1 METIL
6 KIYETQYRPSCGML
20 RELDPNTGSFRTI
33 AETGVLGCFA
43 RVKQLNGFKSR
54 QVNKPVY
61 DEVVICK
68 IKVSNSANKD
78 VISHKVTGAKGEE
91 LKTRF
96 ATAWKEFEALEKTAL
111 KADAEKKAAAQK
123 AALKE
128 KEATEK
134 KETAEKET
142 KPKTAQGK

>member
-6 KIYETQYRPSCGML
+6 MIYETPYRASCGIL

-68 IKVSNSANKD
+68 IKVSQSANKD

-96 ATAWKEFEALEKTAL
+96 ATAWAEFEALEKAARA
-111 KADAEKKAAAQK
+111 KQEKEAAAEKAASQK
-123 AALKE
+123 AAETK
-128 KEATEK
+128 
-134 KETAEKET
+134 TAEN
-142 KPKTAQGK
+142 KTAKGK

>member
-1 METIL
+1 MDTIL
-6 KIYETQYRPSCGML
+6 TIYATSYKPSCGIL
-20 RELDPNTGSFRTI
+20 RELDPSTGSFRTI

-68 IKVSNSANKD
+68 IKVSSSANKD

-96 ATAWKEFEALEKTAL
+96 ATAWKEFEALEKAAQT
-111 KADAEKKAAAQK
+111 KQEKEFAAQK
-123 AALKE
+123 
-128 KEATEK
+128 
-134 KETAEKET
+134 TAEN
-142 KPKTAQGK
+142 KTTENKNAKGK

>member
-6 KIYETQYRPSCGML
+6 TIYSTSYKPSCGIL

-54 QVNKPVY
+54 QANKPVY
-61 DEVVICK
+61 DEVVICQ
-68 IKVSNSANKD
+68 IKVSSSANKD

-91 LKTRF
+91 LKARF
-96 ATAWKEFEALEKTAL
+96 ATAWEEFEALEKA
-111 KADAEKKAAAQK
+111 AREKQEKEAAAQK
-123 AALKE
+123 AAE
-128 KEATEK
+128 N
-134 KETAEKET
+134 
-142 KPKTAQGK
+142 KTARGK

>member
-6 KIYETQYRPSCGML
+6 KIYETPYRASCGIL

-68 IKVSNSANKD
+68 IKVSSSSNKD

-96 ATAWKEFEALEKTAL
+96 ATAWAEFEALEKAARA
-111 KADAEKKAAAQK
+111 KQEKEAAAEKAAAQK
-123 AALKE
+123 AAETK
-128 KEATEK
+128 
-134 KETAEKET
+134 TAEN
-142 KPKTAQGK
+142 KTAKGK